1 MPVGS
6 EEEAPLGDFIE
17 DAEAMSA
24 ENAVIAELLHTDIRS
39 VLATLDER
47 EHQVIRLRFGLD
59 DGQPRTLDQIG
70 KLFGLSRER
79 VRQIERDVM
88 SKLRH
93 GERADRLR
101 SYAAEAGHPEPGSRR
116 YARRA
121 SGGHTAAVGRRATIF
136 AAGQVDSA
144 AMEGA
149 E

>member
-1 MPVGS
+1 
-6 EEEAPLGDFIE
+6 LGDFIE

-88 SKLRH
+88 CKLRH

-101 SYAAEAGHPEPGSRR
+101 SYAS
-116 YARRA
+116 
-121 SGGHTAAVGRRATIF
+121 
-136 AAGQVDSA
+136 
-144 AMEGA
+144 
-149 E
+149 

>member
-1 MPVGS
+1 MEKINDLLEHSRDPVSLDMPVGS

-79 VRQIERDVM
+79 VRQIEREVM
-88 SKLRH
+88 VKLRN
-93 GERADRLR
+93 GDRADRLR
-101 SYAAEAGHPEPGSRR
+101 SYAS
-116 YARRA
+116 
-121 SGGHTAAVGRRATIF
+121 
-136 AAGQVDSA
+136 
-144 AMEGA
+144 
-149 E
+149 

>member
-1 MPVGS
+1 VSLDMPVGS

-24 ENAVIAELLHTDIRS
+24 ENAVIAELLHTDIRT

-79 VRQIERDVM
+79 VRQIEREVM
-88 SKLRH
+88 AKLRN
-93 GERADRLR
+93 GDRADRLR
-101 SYAAEAGHPEPGSRR
+101 SYAS
-116 YARRA
+116 
-121 SGGHTAAVGRRATIF
+121 
-136 AAGQVDSA
+136 
-144 AMEGA
+144 
-149 E
+149 